1 MVGNGLTKSMQ
12 EPIRILLAEDVATEA
27 ELELRELR
35 RAGLRVSHRV
45 VDTEPDFRR
54 ELDEFAPEV
63 ILSDFNMPRFDGMSA
78 LLIAHELRPD
88 IPFIFVSGTIGEE
101 YAIRALKN
109 GATDYVLKSNL
120 MRLPA
125 AVERALQDSRE
136 LAARRRAEGELVA
149 ARETL
154 VSIFESLED
163 VLWSVSI
170 PDRTILYVSP
180 ALQRVFGIAPEQLR
194 QSPDLWLELVH
205 RADRERVEAAW
216 RDLFAGAAYDIE
228 YRIVKPDGSLRWV
241 NARGRPMPDASG
253 RFTRADGVVRDVSDR
268 VEQRQR
274 IERLS
279 RIRNVSSNLNSALV
293 RIREREQLFDE
304 VCRITADVGGF
315 HASRVGIV
323 DASTSGVRWVASR
336 GVAEGGNEA
345 LRASAIAS
353 DAAGD
358 GIVGRSLRAAEPVI
372 ANDIERDVTLPHR
385 QTLLAMGSRATI
397 SLPLLVERSPI
408 GVLVLHAAE
417 AGFFDQE
424 EVQLLNELAGNV
436 SFALEMIA
444 KREKLDYLAYYDP
457 LTGLPNRSLFEDRL
471 THAMEAASRGRGM
484 LALMMI
490 DIERF
495 RAINDTFGRHVGD
508 RLLQGLAARLKAGAA
523 DASRVARV
531 GGDQFAAVFPA
542 IRSETDVV
550 RELAEKVA
558 AVFEAPFDIEGHE
571 LRIAAKAGIA
581 VFPNDGG
588 DVDALFRNAEATLK
602 KAKASGERYLFYAP
616 QINARVAERL
626 LMENKLRKAID
637 QGQFVLHF
645 QPKVDL
651 STRKVRGVEALIR
664 WNDPDSGLVP
674 PGRFIP
680 VLEETGLILAAGQW
694 VIEEAVATYRDWRRR
709 GLAAPRIA
717 VNVSALQ
724 LREKDF
730 VDRARGAIAGEAAE
744 ACLLDME
751 ITESLL
757 MQDIE
762 ESMRKLDEVRSLGV
776 HIALDDFGTGHSSL
790 GYLSKLPIDTL
801 KIDRSFVVGMTEDAD
816 DTSIV
821 SSIISLA
828 QTLRLGV
835 VAEGVESEAQ
845 AQLLRL
851 LRCDQMQGFL
861 FSRPVPKDEVE
872 ALFVR

>member
-1 MVGNGLTKSMQ
+1 MQ

-27 ELELRELR
+27 ELDLRELR
-35 RAGLRVSHRV
+35 RAGLRVSHRI

-54 ELDEFAPEV
+54 ELAEFAPEI
-63 ILSDFNMPRFDGMSA
+63 ILSDFNMPRFDGMAA
-78 LLIAHELRPD
+78 LLIARELRPD

-120 MRLPA
+120 LRLPA
-125 AVERALQDSRE
+125 AVERALQDSRA
-136 LAARRRAEGELVA
+136 LAARRKAESELDA

-163 VLWSVSI
+163 VLWSVAI
-170 PDRTILYVSP
+170 PDRSILYASP
-180 ALQRVFGIAPEQLR
+180 ALHRVFGIRPEALQ
-194 QSPDLWLELVH
+194 QSPDSWHELVH
-205 RADRERVEAAW
+205 PADRERVVAAW
-216 RDLFAGAAYDIE
+216 QGLFAGGTYDIE
-228 YRIVKPDGSLRWV
+228 YRIIRPDGAMRWI
-241 NARGRPMPDASG
+241 NARGRAIVDASG
-253 RFTRADGVVRDVSDR
+253 QLARADGVARDISDR

-293 RIREREQLFDE
+293 RIRERERLFDE

-315 HASRVGIV
+315 HAARVGLV
-323 DASTSGVRWVASR
+323 DQASSRVRWVASR
-336 GVAEGGNEA
+336 GIAAGGNEKLA
-345 LRASAIAS
+345 ASTIAE
-353 DAAGD
+353 APAGN

-372 ANDIERDVTLPHR
+372 ANDIERDASLPHR
-385 QTLLAMGSRATI
+385 ETLLAMGSRATI
-397 SLPLLVERSPI
+397 SLPLLVERSPV

-457 LTGLPNRSLFEDRL
+457 LTGLPNRRLFEDRL
-471 THAMEAASRGRGM
+471 TRAMEAAARGQGM

-490 DIERF
+490 DVERF

-508 RLLQGLAARLKAGAA
+508 RLLQGLAHRLKAGAA
-523 DASRVARV
+523 DASRVASL
-531 GGDQFAAVFPA
+531 GGDHFALVFPA
-542 IRSETDVV
+542 IRSEADVV
-550 RELAEKVA
+550 REMDEKVSA
-558 AVFEAPFDIEGHE
+558 IFDLPFDIEGHE

-581 VFPNDGG
+581 VFPSDGG
-588 DVDALFRNAEATLK
+588 DPGALFRNAEATLK
-602 KAKASGERYLFYAP
+602 KAKASGDRYLFYAP
-616 QINARVAERL
+616 QINARVAEQL

-637 QGQFVLHF
+637 QKQFVLHY

-651 STRKVRGVEALIR
+651 TTRKVQGLEALIR
-664 WNDPDSGLVP
+664 WRDPEGGLVP

-724 LREKDF
+724 LRAKDF
-730 VDRARGAIAGEAAE
+730 VDWARDALSGEPAE
-744 ACLLDME
+744 ECLLDME

-762 ESMRKLDEVRSLGV
+762 GSIRKLDEVRKLGV

-790 GYLSKLPIDTL
+790 GYLSRLPIDTL
-801 KIDRSFVVGMTEDAD
+801 KIDRSFVVGMTDNAD

-828 QTLRLGV
+828 QTLRLSV
-835 VAEGVESEAQ
+835 VAEGVENESQ
-845 AQLLRL
+845 AELLRL
-851 LRCDQMQGFL
+851 LRCDQMQGYL
-861 FSRPVPKDEVE
+861 FSRPVPRAEIE
-872 ALFVR
+872 ALLGW